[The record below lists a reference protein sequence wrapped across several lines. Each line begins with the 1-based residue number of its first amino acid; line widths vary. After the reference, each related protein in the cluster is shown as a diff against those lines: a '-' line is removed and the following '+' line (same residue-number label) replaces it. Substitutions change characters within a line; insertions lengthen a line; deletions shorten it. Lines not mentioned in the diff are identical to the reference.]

1 MSKRNHFFAVVGM
14 VAILVLTGC
23 NNLPEHPAEQL
34 NITINGVD
42 YRIALPAENPVD
54 LTTLCTEFDAA
65 VVVSNYDEFKS
76 LTIDGNRLKN
86 NTLALPVKRID
97 KDSHI
102 IIDYNTGAQQG
113 TVVLNTLNSLIPEM
127 EVSGKGEAPGDYYLS
142 FVWLRLIIKCDNAG
156 DILYYRYEPRTFSDV
171 NDDSGWWDFKKVR
184 STDGETYYCYH
195 ANDPKFADRLFMGY
209 DPGMRVIMDDHYHPL
224 DTIHLLPSRKYDVQ
238 AGEPLD
244 GHDFY
249 FFSPDHYIVSAYI
262 KRTRQDQDI
271 FACYL
276 QEVENGQVVFD
287 WWSVDHPQ
295 MVRWTDP
302 AFGLVRD
309 YVHFNSI
316 QVLPDG
322 NLMCSL
328 RHEST
333 IIKIRRTDG
342 SGEIMWAIHGYD
354 LDEQYAFSGQHYA
367 RLSHDTL
374 TLFDNGNGHTPPTT
388 RLMRLII
395 DPDTGEVLGG
405 GNILPANDDSYFT
418 MACGAFSMQDS
429 HYIAGWGIPGSESG
443 PHDRVLTEYDLTGRE
458 VFGIRH
464 TGDYTRNFL
473 SGTYRCV
480 KCK

>member
-65 VVVSNYDEFKS
+65 VVVNNYDEFKS

-142 FVWLRLIIKCDNAG
+142 FVWLRLIIKCNNAG

-209 DPGMRVIMDDHYHPL
+209 DPGMRVIMNDHYRPL

-249 FFSPDHYIVSAYI
+249 FFSPDH
-262 KRTRQDQDI
+262 
-271 FACYL
+271 
-276 QEVENGQVVFD
+276 
-287 WWSVDHPQ
+287 
-295 MVRWTDP
+295 
-302 AFGLVRD
+302 
-309 YVHFNSI
+309 
-316 QVLPDG
+316 
-322 NLMCSL
+322 
-328 RHEST
+328 
-333 IIKIRRTDG
+333 
-342 SGEIMWAIHGYD
+342 
-354 LDEQYAFSGQHYA
+354 QHH
-367 RLSHDTL
+367 R
-374 TLFDNGNGHTPPTT
+374 
-388 RLMRLII
+388 
-395 DPDTGEVLGG
+395 
-405 GNILPANDDSYFT
+405 IL
-418 MACGAFSMQDS
+418 
-429 HYIAGWGIPGSESG
+429 
-443 PHDRVLTEYDLTGRE
+443 
-458 VFGIRH
+458 
-464 TGDYTRNFL
+464 
-473 SGTYRCV
+473 
-480 KCK
+480 